1 MKRYANLIRLNKW
14 RVDQRRRHLAEL
26 ETLAQEMRGRL
37 DRMTAEI
44 KAEQD
49 LAHENKSVGH
59 TFIAYAAAM
68 NRRRDTIENSIT
80 NVAEQIVAAREEV
93 AEAYRELKKY
103 EIVEENRRRQSWQEE
118 QRREQAVQDEI
129 ALNMYRRRG

>member
-14 RVDQRRRHLAEL
+14 RVDERRRHLSEL

-37 DRMTAEI
+37 DRMNAEL
-44 KAEQD
+44 KAERD
-49 LAHENKSVGH
+49 LAQENKSVGH
-59 TFIAYAAAM
+59 TYIAYAAAM
-68 NRRRDTIENSIT
+68 NQRREMIQESIT
-80 NVAEQIVAAREEV
+80 KIAEQIIAAREEV

-103 EIVEENRRRQSWQEE
+103 EIVEQNRLRQSRQQE